1 MLTKDLEL
9 EITLPAHFF
18 KKEEMKKEDIKKVF
32 PHIRFNVSLAEYTTF
47 KIGGIADYF
56 LEVENKEKLKE
67 SVLWARDN
75 NLPFFILSGGSNVLF
90 SDKGYRGLVIKTG
103 KGKINFKEEK
113 IISFSG
119 NLLRDIISFSLKEGL
134 TGLEWSCGIPG
145 SIGGA
150 VFGNAGAFDSSIK
163 DSVLEVEALDLE
175 TKKIKKFKNKE
186 CLFGYRESLFKKNNY
201 VILEVVLKLKKEKKE
216 IIEENINSFLK
227 KRKEKQPLGNF
238 SAGSVF
244 KNEKGVSAGFLI
256 EKCGLKGKRIGNA
269 VISQKH
275 ANFILN
281 LGKAKAKEVKEL
293 IEIAKKEVKKK
304 FGIDLKE
311 EIILIG
317 DF

>member
-1 MLTKDLEL
+1 MQ
-9 EITLPAHFF
+9 
-18 KKEEMKKEDIKKVF
+18 KEDIKKVF

-201 VILEVVLKLKKEKKE
+201 VILEVLLKLKKEKKE

>member
-1 MLTKDLEL
+1 VLTKDLEL

-32 PHIRFNVSLAEYTTF
+32 PHIKFNVSLAEYTTF

-75 NLPFFILSGGSNVLF
+75 NLPFFIFSGGSNVLF

-201 VILEVVLKLKKEKKE
+201 VILEVLLKLKKEKKE